1 MLRNVAVC
9 FALGCLIVLSGCGKA
24 KPKYTL
30 APLEESTTATTGNE
44 AKPSDGAAA
53 DVAATAADGD
63 GKTPEESA
71 TGEPATPAEPEV
83 PAGPRPSLLVKV
95 MTDPL
100 QDALQS
106 NMAALQAVIGTVTK
120 QAGVGAVPAA
130 EPAKPADEA
139 KPTEEAKPAD
149 ESKPVEEAKP
159 ADEAKPAEPEA
170 TPN

>member
-1 MLRNVAVC
+1 MLRNAAVC
-9 FALGCLIVLSGCGKA
+9 FALSCLIVLSGCGKA

-30 APLEESTTATTGNE
+30 APLEESTTATTGAE
-44 AKPSDGAAA
+44 SKPSDGAAD
-53 DVAATAADGD
+53 DVAVTAADGD
-63 GKTPEESA
+63 GKTPEEST

-120 QAGVGAVPAA
+120 QAGVNPAPA
-130 EPAKPADEA
+130 TEPAKPADE
-139 KPTEEAKPAD
+139 TKPAD
-149 ESKPVEEAKP
+149 GTKP
-159 ADEAKPAEPEA
+159 ADDAIPAA
-170 TPN
+170 TTPN